1 MMKGETMTLT
11 EISRY
16 FHLNETI
23 QKNREAL
30 KFLRERLGYLNFML
44 ALFLLNK
51 V

>member
-1 MMKGETMTLT
+1 MKGETMTLT

-30 KFLRERLGYLNFML
+30 KFRVNEPN
-44 ALFLLNK
+44 LLHPH
-51 V
+51 